1 MDRTEVIKRKC
12 LHHML
17 SKRKAP
23 SLHLHSL
30 KIFQNIVDVCW
41 SNQLFYYLLLIFLL
55 DLMEISFSY
64 AWNMRVK
71 YFVANKN
78 IFIVPGFWSQG
89 HFSFN
94 VKILITK
101 RSKSYYVLWRESYF
115 SLCAFVNENKQ
126 NSCLSIN
133 L

>member
-12 LHHML
+12 LHLML
-17 SKRKAP
+17 NQRKAP

-30 KIFQNIVDVCW
+30 RIFQNIVDVCC
-41 SNQLFYYLLLIFLL
+41 SNQLFYYFLLILLLY
-55 DLMEISFSY
+55 LMEISFSP

-71 YFVANKN
+71 CFVANKN

-89 HFSFN
+89 SFSFN

-126 NSCLSIN
+126 NSGHPIN